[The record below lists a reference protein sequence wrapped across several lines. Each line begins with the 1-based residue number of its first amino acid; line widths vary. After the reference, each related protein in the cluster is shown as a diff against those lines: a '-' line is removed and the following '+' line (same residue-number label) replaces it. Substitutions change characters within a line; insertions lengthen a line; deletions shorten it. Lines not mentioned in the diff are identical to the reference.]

1 MKLLTDPQIERINVL
16 LLRIE
21 RASSKEETVGLAEG
35 IRAIMLQGEQVTLKL
50 EQ

>member
-1 MKLLTDPQIERINVL
+1 MKLLTDPQIERITGL

-21 RASSKEETVGLAEG
+21 RATSKEETVGHAEG
-35 IRAIMLQGEQVTLKL
+35 IRTIILQGEQVTLKL